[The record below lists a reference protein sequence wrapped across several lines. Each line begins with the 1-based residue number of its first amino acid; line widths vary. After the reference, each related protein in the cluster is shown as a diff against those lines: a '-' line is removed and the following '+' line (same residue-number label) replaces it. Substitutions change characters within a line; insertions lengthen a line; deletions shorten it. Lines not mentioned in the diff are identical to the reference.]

1 MYGAP
6 GWVCETGNQRCSKL
20 NGPPT
25 RNSTRRFT
33 SCEERKDRL
42 ATPWS
47 GAFRWF
53 ASSNVAKLED
63 YRPAGEM
70 AGIIVRLRERRRDD
84 VAAAIAKVL
93 SKANR
98 KQG

>member
-1 MYGAP
+1 
-6 GWVCETGNQRCSKL
+6 VKRETKVLEVKRSANEEFY
-20 NGPPT
+20 
-25 RNSTRRFT
+25 RRFT

-70 AGIIVRLRERRRDD
+70 AGILSRLRERRRDD
-84 VAAAIAKVL
+84 MAAAIAKVL

>member
-1 MYGAP
+1 
-6 GWVCETGNQRCSKL
+6 
-20 NGPPT
+20 
-25 RNSTRRFT
+25 
-33 SCEERKDRL
+33 
-42 ATPWS
+42 
-47 GAFRWF
+47 
-53 ASSNVAKLED
+53 LED